1 MKRKDKESAYFQS
14 RFALYLLVIGI
25 LFAFMLHS
33 MTEDRMEWAY
43 GWGFSAIIAFF
54 LIRRYQEKKIKKIYD
69 EHLLAKFSIRGF
81 TPMTGGKK
89 TDVQRKE
96 NLTEKLLSEID
107 NIEEIK
113 KSTRG
118 KRVSVFVRFYL
129 FEDSKQHTRYEKD
142 IDNML
147 KIFCDVLPDYTD
159 KEKTT
164 RGIGLLED
172 DNDHLIFQVNATKEI
187 VKDESKEGM
196 DVEISEWVE
205 QEFDE

>member
-14 RFALYLLVIGI
+14 RFALYLLVIAI
-25 LFAFMLHS
+25 LFGFMLHAL
-33 MTEDRMEWAY
+33 TENRMEWAY
-43 GWGFSAIIAFF
+43 GWGLSAIIAFF
-54 LIRRYQEKKIKKIYD
+54 LIRRYQEKKLKKIYD

-118 KRVSVFVRFYL
+118 KRLSVLVRFYL
-129 FEDSKQHTRYEKD
+129 FEDSKQYTRYEKD

-164 RGIGLLED
+164 RGIGLIED
-172 DNDHLIFQVNATKEI
+172 DNDHLIFQVNATKEL

-205 QEFDE
+205 QD